1 MHIVLLILKILLI
14 IVLSIIGLVLLLA
27 LLVLFAPVRY
37 KMYVRKQD
45 DIWAKLTAR
54 WLGFVLCFKLVY
66 DQGAGLNY
74 RLRLF
79 GGMLFGS
86 EKKEPRRGKKSARP
100 ADDYDDNSIEAG
112 NLDTDIDNTANNI
125 EDIENTTEEDLEFER
140 DFPSADSE
148 DREFLLEDKEFE
160 KKTEGIFG
168 KIGRKIDSLCK
179 HIADKYKNISEKVSG
194 LKKKKDGYTK
204 LVNNVRT
211 KEAFRV
217 AKVQLIALLKHLK
230 PSVLKGQITYG
241 TGDPAS
247 TGQNLG
253 YMSVLFPL
261 YYDHIDITPDF
272 ENEILE
278 GDFMMKGWIMVWSV
292 VWCVLKVIW
301 NKNVKI
307 TISRFK
313 KISGGN

>member
-66 DQGAGLNY
+66 DQGEGLNY

-79 GGMLFGS
+79 GGTLFGS

-125 EDIENTTEEDLEFER
+125 EDIENTTEEDLEF
-140 DFPSADSE
+140 P
-148 DREFLLEDKEFE
+148 
-160 KKTEGIFG
+160 
-168 KIGRKIDSLCK
+168 IG
-179 HIADKYKNISEKVSG
+179 
-194 LKKKKDGYTK
+194 
-204 LVNNVRT
+204 
-211 KEAFRV
+211 
-217 AKVQLIALLKHLK
+217 
-230 PSVLKGQITYG
+230 GQ
-241 TGDPAS
+241 
-247 TGQNLG
+247 
-253 YMSVLFPL
+253 
-261 YYDHIDITPDF
+261 
-272 ENEILE
+272 
-278 GDFMMKGWIMVWSV
+278 
-292 VWCVLKVIW
+292 
-301 NKNVKI
+301 
-307 TISRFK
+307 
-313 KISGGN
+313 

>member
-1 MHIVLLILKILLI
+1 MHIVLLI

-66 DQGAGLNY
+66 DQGEGLNY

-79 GGMLFGS
+79 GGTLFGS

-100 ADDYDDNSIEAG
+100 ADDYDDNS
-112 NLDTDIDNTANNI
+112 LDTDIDNTDIDNTANNI
-125 EDIENTTEEDLEFER
+125 EDIENTTEGDLEFER
-140 DFPSADSE
+140 NFPSADSE

-278 GDFMMKGWIMVWSV
+278 GDFMMKGRIIVWSV
-292 VWCVLKVIW
+292 GWCVLKVIW

>member
-27 LLVLFAPVRY
+27 LLVLFAHVRY

-66 DQGAGLNY
+66 DQGEGLNY

-79 GGMLFGS
+79 GGTLFGS

-278 GDFMMKGWIMVWSV
+278 GDFVMKGWIMVWSV